1 MSFGH
6 VKLVAGFVAIA
17 ALPAC
22 TSSDYMR
29 VDGVTRGA
37 GDAIA
42 SNTVMQM
49 VDPWQPGVEDADL
62 TVPADR
68 TLLTTSTSKDD
79 AAAADAGTDD

>member
-1 MSFGH
+1 MTLGCLR
-6 VKLVAGFVAIA
+6 VLTGFAMLA

-22 TSSDYMR
+22 TSSDYML

-42 SNTVMQM
+42 ANTVMQM
-49 VDPWQPGVEDADL
+49 VDPWQSGVEDADL

-79 AAAADAGTDD
+79 AAVADAGTDD

>member
-1 MSFGH
+1 MTLGC
-6 VKLVAGFVAIA
+6 LRGLTGFAMLA

-42 SNTVMQM
+42 ANTVMQM
-49 VDPWQPGVEDADL
+49 VDPWQPGVEDTDL
-62 TVPADR
+62 DVPADR
-68 TLLTTSTSKDD
+68 TILTTSTATDD
-79 AAAADAGTDD
+79 SSAGTGADD

>member
-1 MSFGH
+1 M
-6 VKLVAGFVAIA
+6 KLVAGLVALA

-42 SNTVMQM
+42 ANTVMQM

-79 AAAADAGTDD
+79 AAVADAGTDD